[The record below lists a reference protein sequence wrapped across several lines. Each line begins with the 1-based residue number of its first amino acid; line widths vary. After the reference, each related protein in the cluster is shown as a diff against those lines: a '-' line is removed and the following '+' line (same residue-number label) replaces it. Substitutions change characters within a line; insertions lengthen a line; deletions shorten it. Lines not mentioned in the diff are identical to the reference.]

1 MLHVREVMSKSPEF
15 LPPNAT
21 LKEAALKM
29 QELDCGFIPVGEND
43 KLIGAVTD
51 RDIVL
56 RTLGQGKDPNKA
68 TLRDVMSE
76 HIEFCFE
83 EDDIAKA
90 IKHMKDKQ
98 IHRLVVLNKDKRMT
112 GILALGDIARKSH
125 NDELC
130 GKTVEGILADDE
142 RIHS

>member
-1 MLHVREVMSKSPEF
+1 MRVREVMSKKPEF
-15 LPPNAT
+15 LPPTAS

-29 QELDCGFIPVGEND
+29 LELDCGFIPIGEND

-56 RTLGQGKDPNKA
+56 RTLAKGKDPNKT
-68 TLRDVMSE
+68 TLKDVMSE
-76 HIEFCFE
+76 RIEFCFE
-83 EDDIAKA
+83 EDDLNKA

-112 GILALGDIARKSH
+112 GILALGDLVRESH

-130 GKTVEGILADDE
+130 AKAVEGILEDKE
-142 RIHS
+142 KH